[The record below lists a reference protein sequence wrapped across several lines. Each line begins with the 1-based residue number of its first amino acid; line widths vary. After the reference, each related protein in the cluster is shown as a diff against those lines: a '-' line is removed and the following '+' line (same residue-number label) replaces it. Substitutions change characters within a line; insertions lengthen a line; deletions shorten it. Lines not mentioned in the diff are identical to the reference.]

1 MKRLWI
7 AAGLLALLLAA
18 SLTNAGYAQ
27 KLTGNMGERLR
38 QAQTLTGQGNWDR
51 AEALTRQVYED
62 WQDHHFYFHTL
73 MRHSDTDQVLRAFR
87 QVLEYLRLQE
97 PDQYNAANADLV
109 AQLELLAEMEQATV
123 VNVL

>member
-18 SLTNAGYAQ
+18 SLTNAWYAQ

-97 PDQYNAANADLV
+97 PDQYNAATADLV

>member
-18 SLTNAGYAQ
+18 SLANAWYAQ

-87 QVLEYLRLQE
+87 QVLEYLRLRE